1 MKDLINSMKT
11 QVMLSAVLCI
21 ALGLSFIIC
30 PLKITSIICRV
41 MAIVFIV
48 MGVERLI
55 RFARNTAGMFTC
67 IMGGLEFL
75 FGAWIFVKP
84 QSIQALI
91 PIIIGFFLL
100 IHGIQDAGMAWR
112 VKQAQNNS
120 WWFGMLCAVCNII
133 LALILICNALG
144 VVKLA
149 MRFIGAILIYD
160 GVSDMLVAQKASRVV
175 KEFEQDANAVDTT
188 WRE

>member
-1 MKDLINSMKT
+1 MKEFMNSLKS

-21 ALGLSFIIC
+21 VLGLAFIIW

-41 MAIVFIV
+41 LALIFIV
-48 MGVERLI
+48 MGAERVI
-55 RFARNTAGMFTC
+55 RFLQKHAPTFVC
-67 IMGGLEFL
+67 VLGGLEFL
-75 FGAWIFVKP
+75 IGLWIFVKP

-91 PIIIGFFLL
+91 PIIIGFLL
-100 IHGIQDAGMAWR
+100 LLHGIQDAAMAWR
-112 VKQAQNNS
+112 VKESGASS

-133 LALILICNALG
+133 FALILMCNALG
-144 VVKLA
+144 VVKIG
-149 MRFIGAILIYD
+149 MMFIGAILVYD
-160 GVSDMLVAQKASRVV
+160 GVSDFFVAAKADRVL